1 MSEPLVTLASM
12 RQAIS
17 NDDKGK
23 YLVTTATGS
32 QYLLDMTSR
41 TVHRKMAAAAPLNDF
56 LEVGFSKLR
65 RDGEVLALHM
75 IERCI
80 VGESARYHIQVR
92 EDHVVTLRMT
102 SPVVRIEELAAAENE

>member
-1 MSEPLVTLASM
+1 MVTLAPM
-12 RQAIS
+12 RQTLS

-41 TVHRKMAAAAPLNDF
+41 TVRRTMAATAPLNDF
-56 LEVGFSKLR
+56 LEAGFSKLR
-65 RDGEVLALHM
+65 RDGEALALHM

-80 VGESARYHIQVR
+80 VGESAHYYIQVR
-92 EDHVVTLRMT
+92 EDHIVTYRMT
-102 SPVVRIEELAAAENE
+102 SPVIRIEELAATEDE